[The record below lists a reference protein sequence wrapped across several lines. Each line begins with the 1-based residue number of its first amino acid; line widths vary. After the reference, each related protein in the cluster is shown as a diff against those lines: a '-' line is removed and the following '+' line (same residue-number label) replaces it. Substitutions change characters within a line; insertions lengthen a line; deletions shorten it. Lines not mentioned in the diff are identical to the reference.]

1 MSLRPEFERLIQTLN
16 RSSALLRAADKEGY
30 VNYAKS
36 DNKTYYSIVSN
47 RDNTEHIFTTKT
59 KLSIILNKLQAE
71 LFSSYNSEEKH
82 APFNPRGP
90 YMLLM
95 AAMTSMA
102 AITKSN
108 A

>member
-1 MSLRPEFERLIQTLN
+1 MSLRPEFERLIETLN

-30 VNYAKS
+30 VNYAKT

-47 RDNTEHIFTTKT
+47 HDNTEYVFTTKT

-71 LFSSYNSEEKH
+71 LFSSYNSEQNKVT
-82 APFNPRGP
+82 FNPRGP
-90 YMLLM
+90 YMIL
-95 AAMTSMA
+95 MA
-102 AITKSN
+102 AITKTN

>member
-30 VNYAKS
+30 VNYAKI

-47 RDNTEHIFTTKT
+47 HDNTEHIFTTKT

-71 LFSSYNSEEKH
+71 LFSSYNSEQKH
-82 APFNPRGP
+82 VSFNPHGP

-95 AAMTSMA
+95 T
-102 AITKSN
+102 AITKTN